1 MRKQIVVDGREV
13 AFEANALTPRLYRH
27 KYGRDIIRDLNAL
40 KTAYSKAAAAHAK
53 DKPGA
58 DASPEEVARYQEEL
72 QAAQL
77 SALDLEIFEDV
88 AYIMAKQAD
97 PATADNPEAWLEDFS
112 VFSIYEVL
120 PEILELWALNQV
132 TTSKPKKK

>member
-53 DKPGA
+53 DKPGT
-58 DASPEEVARYQEEL
+58 DASPEKVARYQEEL

-77 SALDLEIFEDV
+77 SALDLEIFENV

-97 PATADNPEAWLEDFS
+97 PATADNPEAWLESFN

>member
-1 MRKQIVVDGREV
+1 MRKRIVVDGREV

-88 AYIMAKQAD
+88 AYIMAKQGD
-97 PATADNPEAWLEDFS
+97 PATADSPEAWLEDFS

-120 PEILELWALNQV
+120 PAILELWALNQV